1 MSTQNMSSV
10 VFVLS
15 NTTNMFAHLT
25 KLFYI
30 DLCIVDI
37 SKVSLQLSNSLRP
50 PTSYN
55 SFVST
60 SPKHFINNGSVVNI

>member
-1 MSTQNMSSV
+1 MSTQNMSSL

-15 NTTNMFAHLT
+15 NTTIMFAHST

-30 DLCIVDI
+30 DLCIADI
-37 SKVSLQLSNSLRP
+37 SKVSLQLSNSFRR